1 MKPDLPR
8 EIFRAAVVA
17 GDQPVVLAMR
27 SNGSTVTAAQRDELL
42 AAAVARQYVELE
54 VDLLA
59 YEQLPGK
66 QNRNGVRF
74 RDGAMTALGRSGTG
88 TPYLRDHLQSDVT
101 SRGGTITKSAARK
114 LEQGGH
120 QILQTVTL
128 TDPAAVERALRGLM
142 SSVSIGW
149 VPTGPVNCSLCGTE
163 ILSACWHWPLDVIA
177 GADGAPDQIV
187 EWVFTSADL
196 VETSEVSVPAVP
208 RARIEAVRAAA
219 LAAAGTPPRGA
230 PPHSHG
236 APMTALLMK
245 LTPILGLA
253 ATAGEDDAVRAV
265 ESLRER
271 LRLTEGQRDEH
282 ASQMLALAA
291 QLAGFEQAMS
301 KAAEE
306 TFIEE
311 GIRTGKIITGSNF
324 ETQLRAYYGK
334 DPEGAK
340 ALLASSPVVTPVGQP
355 PQRGAEPPAA
365 GPGTG
370 AGAPE
375 SLAAADL
382 ITKYNGAASLDGV
395 AQVLASMGLKD
406 PMALINKHLGKG
418 A

>member
-1 MKPDLPR
+1 
-8 EIFRAAVVA
+8 
-17 GDQPVVLAMR
+17 
-27 SNGSTVTAAQRDELL
+27 
-42 AAAVARQYVELE
+42 
-54 VDLLA
+54 
-59 YEQLPGK
+59 
-66 QNRNGVRF
+66 
-74 RDGAMTALGRSGTG
+74 
-88 TPYLRDHLQSDVT
+88 
-101 SRGGTITKSAARK
+101 
-114 LEQGGH
+114 
-120 QILQTVTL
+120 
-128 TDPAAVERALRGLM
+128 
-142 SSVSIGW
+142 
-149 VPTGPVNCSLCGTE
+149 
-163 ILSACWHWPLDVIA
+163 
-177 GADGAPDQIV
+177 
-187 EWVFTSADL
+187 
-196 VETSEVSVPAVP
+196 
-208 RARIEAVRAAA
+208 
-219 LAAAGTPPRGA
+219 
-230 PPHSHG
+230 
-236 APMTALLMK
+236 MTALLMK

-406 PMALINKHLGKG
+406 PQALINKHLGKG